1 MRCKSCNTILS
12 ESESRR
18 TELTGEFI
26 DLCGQCYA
34 VSARAIQNYHIDSS
48 DYDVEFNDGEKS
60 PSYLQ

>member
-12 ESESRR
+12 DSESRR
-18 TELTGEFI
+18 AELTGEFI

-48 DYDVEFNDGEKS
+48 DYDVEFNDGEQEAHWLK
-60 PSYLQ
+60 